1 MAREAR
7 QSSTREAL
15 SRARTREDK
24 GVLHIPKE
32 IIPKG
37 MVYSWVGEYLL
48 GEPTDN
54 NVEKRL
60 RGGWVPVESA
70 KHPELAAPALP
81 GRERTDHGVIRRGG
95 LILCQ
100 MSKREFDAI
109 QNDKSAENRSMMN
122 STAWTRGELQDDDK
136 RMPMVELADDP
147 GMNQT
152 NIERVVALPEK

>member
-1 MAREAR
+1 MSR
-7 QSSTREAL
+7 QPRAASTRESL
-15 SRARTREDK
+15 ARVASREDK
-24 GVLHIPKE
+24 GVLHIPRE

-60 RGGWVPVESA
+60 RGGWTPVESS

-100 MSKREFDAI
+100 MSKREFDEI
-109 QNDKSAENRSMMN
+109 QAAKSAENTAMMN

-136 RMPMVELADDP
+136 RMPMVELRDDP
-147 GMNQT
+147 GMNTT
-152 NIERVVALPEK
+152 NIERVVSLPDK

>member
-1 MAREAR
+1 MARESR
-7 QSSTREAL
+7 TSSTRAAL
-15 SRARTREDK
+15 QRAQSREDK
-24 GVLHIPKE
+24 GVLHIPRE

-60 RGGWVPVESA
+60 RDGWEPVKA
-70 KHPELAAPALP
+70 DAHPEMVAPVLP

-100 MSKREFDAI
+100 MHKREYDAI
-109 QNDKSAENRSMMN
+109 QADKSAENTAMMN

-136 RMPMVELADDP
+136 RMPMVELADDA

-152 NIERVVALPEK
+152 KIERVVSLPDK